1 MKGDSQMKYE
11 ISAYEDGVKKS
22 RVIEAKDREEAKQIG
37 WEIFDADSI
46 YVEEV
51 K

>member
-1 MKGDSQMKYE
+1 MKYKV
-11 ISAYEDGVKKS
+11 SAYEDDVKKS
-22 RVIEAKDREEAKQIG
+22 RIIEAKDKEEAKQIG
-37 WEIFDADSI
+37 LEIFWADDI